1 MRTLPACLAVAAL
14 VSLPLSA
21 ARAENEGQA
30 DLDKATELQLEVESL
45 AEMER
50 VIELTESALAKG
62 LDEGQTAFAKKLL
75 AATLYHHAE
84 RSSRSVFET
93 PRSATWPLIRQRA
106 LRNLAK
112 AKEHDPKLPDV
123 YVLEAKFQALDGGDE
138 EAARK
143 AIDQGVKLLRE
154 ADQRRELSKALVLRA
169 QMTDDLD
176 KKLEDFDAAV
186 KADEANV
193 EARLGRG
200 VLYLSKG
207 DDEKAVADLEVVAE
221 KTGDNPAIVTALA
234 EALMNLKRFDDAL
247 KYADQLIQQQP
258 RATLGYNLRARV
270 HVMQDDMKAAI
281 KDLDEALG
289 VNANDLAALMM
300 RARLHAIE
308 GNDDKAKADVDK
320 LLRLRPDLEQGIL
333 LRSMIAAQNK
343 NFGEAIADIQTLLQ
357 SDPTNAEYRL
367 QMATYMVADKRPRR
381 AIEVLTSIIE
391 GITDTKDEDQ
401 KDVKQTALRARG
413 DALLSV
419 GKHADAVK
427 DYEEALKLDPDDS
440 GVLNNFAWVL
450 ATSPEDGVRNADRSI
465 ELGLKACEL
474 TNYEKPHI
482 LSTLAAGY
490 AEKGDWET
498 AIKWADKAVELGGDD
513 EEVGTQLKEELDSY
527 KEKKPWR
534 EKQEVEENTKPL
546 GSRSRDLET

>member
-93 PRSATWPLIRQRA
+93 PRSSTWPLIRQRA